1 MKLKFR
7 QEYVET
13 YIST

>member
-1 MKLKFR
+1 MKLKFK